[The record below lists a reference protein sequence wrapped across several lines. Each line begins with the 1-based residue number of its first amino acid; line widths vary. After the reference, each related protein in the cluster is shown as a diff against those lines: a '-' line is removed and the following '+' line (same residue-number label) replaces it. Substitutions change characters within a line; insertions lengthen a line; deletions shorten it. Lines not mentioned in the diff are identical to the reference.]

1 MHLILHTTVISH
13 GDEMIYTPWVH
24 GDDLYT
30 VTGQITLLT
39 DSLST
44 DIDI

>member
-1 MHLILHTTVISH
+1 MHLILHTTVIFR
-13 GDEMIYTPWVH
+13 Y

-30 VTGQITLLT
+30 VTGQITLVI

-44 DIDI
+44 DINI